1 MRVVIE
7 NTNVD
12 ALRFAADYIVSKI
25 KEANPTEAKPYTV
38 VLPDPLPP
46 MKLL

>member
-25 KEANPTEAKPYTV
+25 KEANPSEANPYTV
-38 VLPDPLPP
+38 VLPDPVPSI
-46 MKLL
+46 KLL

>member
-25 KEANPTEAKPYTV
+25 KEANPTEAKPYTI
-38 VLPDPLPP
+38 VLPDPLPSI
-46 MKLL
+46 KLL